1 MKANELM
8 LGNWVYRPDCYDRVT
23 EIRTNGIIGLD
34 SLRGL
39 IPFGEIKPIPLNKP
53 DILQRIGFKVEEGYD
68 ENYDDYE
75 YYATMICFDTR
86 RCKVEVKYE
95 TSNKKI
101 SVFSS
106 DRQNILQYRSVETQ
120 IRYVHEL
127 QNLFTIMQVEKE
139 IEL

>member
-8 LGNWVYRPDCYDRVT
+8 IGNWVID
-23 EIRTNGIIGLD
+23 NGKYAQITGITCDGNIETTVNEKSNIELVV
-34 SLRGL
+34 
-39 IPFGEIKPIPLNKP
+39 PIPLNKP
-53 DILQRIGFKVEEGYD
+53 DILQRIGFKVEEEYD

-75 YYATMICFDTR
+75 YYATMICFDAR
-86 RCKVEVKYE
+86 RCKVEIKYE
-95 TSNKKI
+95 TIKKEI

-106 DRQNILQYRSVETQ
+106 DRQNILQYRSIETQ